1 MSSGKENSTKH
12 LQFGCLSRFSKKSYI
27 DKSLIFTSY
36 SHLNYMLTLLLYIK
50 GFFDIF
56 SSLIYNEL
64 LDFFSEQTDL
74 IT

>member
-12 LQFGCLSRFSKKSYI
+12 LQFGCLSRFSNISYK
-27 DKSLIFTSY
+27 DKSLISTSY
-36 SHLNYMLTLLLYIK
+36 SHLNDMLTLLLYIR
-50 GFFDIF
+50 GFFDKF

-64 LDFFSEQTDL
+64 LDFISEQTDL